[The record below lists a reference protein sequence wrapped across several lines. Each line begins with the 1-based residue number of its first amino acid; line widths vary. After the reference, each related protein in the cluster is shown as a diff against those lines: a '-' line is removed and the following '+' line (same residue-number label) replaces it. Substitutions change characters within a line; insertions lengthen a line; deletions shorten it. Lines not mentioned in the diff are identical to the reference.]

1 MLVDLHT
8 HSTSSDGT
16 YTPAKLVEAAAA
28 AKIGV
33 LALTDHDS
41 VNGIVQAETAAVNIK
56 NAPRIIRGV
65 ELGTQAGEASVHI
78 LGYHIDISNE
88 RLLTKMHEMRHA
100 RELRLQKI
108 LKKIAALGYYVEVA
122 ECDPDNRAVGR
133 PHVAKAL
140 VAKGYFATV
149 QEAFDVLLK
158 RGRPGYEPQ
167 PKLSPEE
174 AVELL
179 HQAGGLAVLAHPSE
193 LEDKPLVNCLMKN
206 VKFDG
211 IEVYHPSADINEQ
224 KYWLELAQNFDLLVS
239 GGSDFHGVSGRF
251 PEQLGIFEVLYTN
264 VKNVIEYKQ

>member
-1 MLVDLHT
+1 
-8 HSTSSDGT
+8 
-16 YTPAKLVEAAAA
+16 
-28 AKIGV
+28 
-33 LALTDHDS
+33 
-41 VNGIVQAETAAVNIK
+41 
-56 NAPRIIRGV
+56 
-65 ELGTQAGEASVHI
+65 
-78 LGYHIDISNE
+78 
-88 RLLTKMHEMRHA
+88 
-100 RELRLQKI
+100 
-108 LKKIAALGYYVEVA
+108 VA

>member
-8 HSTSSDGT
+8 HSTSSDGV
-16 YTPAKLVEAAAA
+16 YTPAKLVAAAAA

-41 VNGIVQAETAAVNIK
+41 VNGIPLAEAAAAGIK

-78 LGYHIDISNE
+78 LGYHIDIHND
-88 RLLTKMHEMRHA
+88 RLLTKMNEMRHA

-108 LKKIAALGYYVEVA
+108 LQKIAALGYHVEVA

-140 VAKGYFATV
+140 VAKGYFETV

-158 RGRPGYEPQ
+158 RGQPGYEPQ

-174 AVELL
+174 AVALL

-193 LEDKPLVNCLMKN
+193 LENKPLVSCLLKH

-211 IEVYHPSADINEQ
+211 IEVYHPSADANEQ
-224 KYWLELAQNFDLLVS
+224 KYWLRLAKEFDLLVA

>member
-41 VNGIVQAETAAVNIK
+41 VNGIVQAEAAAVNIK

-78 LGYHIDISNE
+78 LGYHIDIS
-88 RLLTKMHEMRHA
+88 
-100 RELRLQKI
+100 
-108 LKKIAALGYYVEVA
+108 
-122 ECDPDNRAVGR
+122 

>member
-16 YTPAKLVEAAAA
+16 YTPAQLVEAAASA
-28 AKIGV
+28 SLGV

-41 VNGIVQAETAAVNIK
+41 VNGILQAEAAAMKIK

-78 LGYHIDISNE
+78 LGYHVDIHNE
-88 RLLTKMHEMRHA
+88 VLLKKMHEMRHA

-108 LKKIAALGYYVEVA
+108 LQKIAALGYYVEVA

-140 VAKGYFATV
+140 VSKGYFATV

-158 RGRPGYEPQ
+158 RGRPGYEAQ

-174 AVELL
+174 AVSLL

-193 LEDKPLVNCLMKN
+193 LENKPLVSWLMN
-206 VKFDG
+206 NIEFDG
-211 IEVYHPSADINEQ
+211 IEVYHPSADLNEQ
-224 KYWLELAQNFDLLVS
+224 KHWLQLAKERNLLVA

-251 PEQLGIFEVLYTN
+251 PEKLGIFEVLYTN
-264 VKNVIEYKQ
+264 VKSVIEYKQ

>member
-16 YTPAKLVEAAAA
+16 YTPVQLVQAAVT
-28 AKIGV
+28 AKIAV

-41 VNGIVQAETAAVNIK
+41 VNGIPAAEAAAVK
-56 NAPRIIRGV
+56 FEHALRIVRGV

-78 LGYHIDISNE
+78 LGYHIDINNQE
-88 RLLTKMHEMRHA
+88 LLMKMHEMRHA

-108 LKKIAALGYYVEVA
+108 LHKLAALGYFVEVE
-122 ECDPDNRAVGR
+122 ECDPANRAVGR

-167 PKLSPEE
+167 PKLAPAE
-174 AVELL
+174 AVALL
-179 HQAGGLAVLAHPSE
+179 HQAGGIAILAHPSE
-193 LEDKPLVNCLMKN
+193 LESQALVKTLVQEIN
-206 VKFDG
+206 FDG
-211 IEVYHPSADINEQ
+211 IEVYHPSADQ
-224 KYWLELAQNFDLLVS
+224 KAQQYWLQLAKERQLLVS

-251 PEQLGIFEVLYTN
+251 PEKLGIFEVLYTN
-264 VKNVIEYKQ
+264 VKSVIEYKQ